1 MLKIVFL
8 LLIVSG
14 VARAEQAP
22 RWAFNYDSPTRD
34 KCVDYA
40 REIARQATEDDR
52 QIYFVV
58 GFSRDGRPH
67 AFVVVDGWAI
77 DNGAL
82 DKRIFHESEIQKY
95 MRKWWIENTLP
106 ARATLRID
114 EHGHKEVYEGN

>member
-1 MLKIVFL
+1 VRWFLFL
-8 LLIVSG
+8 LLILG
-14 VARAEQAP
+14 VARAEHVP
-22 RWAFNYDSPTRD
+22 RWAFNYDSPNKEQCVPFAKDLAKQAKRD
-34 KCVDYA
+34 N
-40 REIARQATEDDR
+40 R
-52 QIYFVV
+52 QIYFIV
-58 GFSRDGRPH
+58 GFTNNGRPH

-82 DKRIFHESEIQKY
+82 EKRVFPESDIDKY